1 MKGLHIKIKIG
12 DMAELKTMAATLE
25 RIAKAVGQEDADP
38 ELVVALVRAEI
49 HEFVQQLWPDAEAEG
64 P

>member
-49 HEFVQQLWPDAEAEG
+49 HEFVQQLWPDAEVEG